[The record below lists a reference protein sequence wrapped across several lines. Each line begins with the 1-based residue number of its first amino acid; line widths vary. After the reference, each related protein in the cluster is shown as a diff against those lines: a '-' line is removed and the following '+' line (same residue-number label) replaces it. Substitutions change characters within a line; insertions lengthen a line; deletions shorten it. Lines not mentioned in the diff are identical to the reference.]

1 MVFFFLFR
9 LKCFLKEESSHASKM
24 TSSFS
29 KYKISKNDYVMLVI
43 VSVCASHF
51 HLSSFSFFFSSQILF
66 CWFTNPRFLLFL
78 FFLLLFFLLLIWHLL
93 FVRLYRQTYYCVN
106 VKDSSTITPQPE
118 EIHFITEVVYSVQR
132 REGGISSK
140 GERVRKE
147 E

>member
-1 MVFFFLFR
+1 MHQRWPLPSQNTKFQRMIMSCWSLCLFVLLTFIYPAFL
-9 LKCFLKEESSHASKM
+9 
-24 TSSFS
+24 
-29 KYKISKNDYVMLVI
+29 
-43 VSVCASHF
+43 
-51 HLSSFSFFFSSQILF
+51 FFFSSQILF

-132 REGGISSK
+132 REGGYHQK
-140 GERVRKE
+140 EREWGRKNSTWSHDQGGIQWLVHR
-147 E
+147 